1 MAKNFPTNPTNMTNY
16 YTTDTSY
23 NNTLPM
29 ALDDI
34 SPYNQLCNI
43 KNRNP
48 FIRKVYTNLSIMWFF
63 ISTVC
68 YGFIYNEKMNTF
80 ANSDEASKLMIFAY
94 IALFLSVLLPICF
107 ESLVKT
113 SPSDY
118 FILFIYTAT
127 EAYILGIVCARNN
140 IQAVFLAAG
149 TTLVITIAM
158 TLFACQTKYDCTGS
172 GGFLLTALCGIIAI
186 NIINIFVKSSTVH
199 LWAACASVVMF
210 SAYLVY
216 DTQLI
221 VGGSHKKY
229 QFSTDDHVLAT
240 ISIHLDMV
248 NLFLNILQILSSSN
262 D

>member
-1 MAKNFPTNPTNMTNY
+1 MDKNTPRNPTSTSSY
-16 YTTDTSY
+16 YTAGGSND
-23 NNTLPM
+23 NILPM
-29 ALDDI
+29 TLNDI
-34 SPYNQLCNI
+34 TSCNQLSNI

-48 FIRKVYTNLSIMWFF
+48 FIRKVYTNLSIMWLI
-63 ISTVC
+63 ISLVC
-68 YGFIYNEKMNTF
+68 YGFIYNKKMNTF
-80 ANSDEASKLMIFAY
+80 ANSVEASKLMIFAY
-94 IALFLSVLLPICF
+94 IALFLSILLPICF
-107 ESLVKT
+107 ENLVKT

-149 TTLVITIAM
+149 TTLVITLAM

-172 GGFLLTALCGIIAI
+172 GGFLLTSLCGIITI

-199 LWAACASVVMF
+199 LWAACASVILF
-210 SAYLVY
+210 SAYIVY
-216 DTQLI
+216 DTQMI
-221 VGGSHKKY
+221 VGGIHKKY
-229 QFSTDDHVLAT
+229 QFSTEDHVLAT

-248 NLFLNILQILSSSN
+248 NLFLNILQILTGSR